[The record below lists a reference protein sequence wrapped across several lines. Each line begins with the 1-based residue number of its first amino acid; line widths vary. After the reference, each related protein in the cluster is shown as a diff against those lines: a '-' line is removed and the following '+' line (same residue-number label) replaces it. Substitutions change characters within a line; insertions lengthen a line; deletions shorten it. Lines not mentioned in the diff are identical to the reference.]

1 MTKRF
6 NQISEFMERVRALT
20 AQANTLNIT
29 SETISHICAL
39 DPEFT
44 QDVDKLVA
52 LLSTET
58 ATTST
63 SAPTTT
69 EPEETEETEEEHSQ
83 LEVAVETAPEIAVPK
98 MVPVPAEAIEATN
111 SIEVWKQH
119 PDLKNVEVS
128 TLGNVRVNGRP
139 ISPRMIGG
147 YMKFYAAFGKYYAL
161 AAAVL
166 TTFSGRTGNSM
177 VPIYKDGNKEN
188 CRLDNLRW
196 GMKDSS
202 LSTSAVEKACKL
214 IAENPDLNE
223 TDMVNL
229 LVREK
234 SIRSLVAL
242 RSILA
247 GNWRTI
253 SDRYFVVRRGSIIPT
268 TTTTTTATET
278 TTATTTIQPAVEP
291 EVDDSGNLK
300 SILSLTNDPAFVR
313 KLYGD
318 RVDAK
323 KVSAD
328 DNVALILSYIMDGK
342 ENAGAIQHA
351 IRKDFGKRV
360 MISNAEIQRIIG

>member
-6 NQISEFMERVRALT
+6 NQISEFMESVRALT
-20 AQANTLNIT
+20 SQANNLNIT
-29 SETISHICAL
+29 AETIGHICAL
-39 DPEFT
+39 DPEFA
-44 QDVDKLVA
+44 QDVNNLVA
-52 LLSTET
+52 IFET
-58 ATTST
+58 TTTST
-63 SAPTTT
+63 PTTT
-69 EPEETEETEEEHSQ
+69 EPEEAEETEEEHSQ
-83 LEVAVETAPEIAVPK
+83 LEVAVETAPEIAP
-98 MVPVPAEAIEATN
+98 VPVEAIKANNTE
-111 SIEVWKQH
+111 EVWKQH

-128 TLGNVRVNGRP
+128 TLGNVRVNGHP

-147 YMKFYAAFGKYYAL
+147 YMKFYAASGKYYAL

-196 GMKDSS
+196 GMKDNS

-234 SIRSLVAL
+234 TIRSLVAL

-268 TTTTTTATET
+268 TTTTTET
-278 TTATTTIQPAVEP
+278 TTATTTTIQPAVEP
-291 EVDDSGNLK
+291 EVDNSGNLK
-300 SILSLTNDPAFVR
+300 GILSLTNDPAFVR
-313 KLYGD
+313 KLYGE

-328 DNVALILSYIMDGK
+328 DTVALILSYIMDGK